1 MCVYGQLKEKTDKT
15 TEKHIT
21 RYNASGFNFNNIDF
35 ADFSFTTDE
44 KSFMKY
50 KIKEKK
56 WTQLQLC
63 FYSDEVN
70 KPFGIFSATIEAFV
84 GGYVKSVNK

>member
-1 MCVYGQLKEKTDKT
+1 
-15 TEKHIT
+15 
-21 RYNASGFNFNNIDF
+21 
-35 ADFSFTTDE
+35 
-44 KSFMKY
+44 MKN

-63 FYSDEVN
+63 FYSDELN